1 MCKVNDYIFY
11 RVAFLFDRVSVTNI
25 HNAIAILSI
34 IQTFNILFI
43 ANLITFY
50 FGEFKLVETDL
61 VIMFIIAAVLILVNS
76 IRYLLFVKYVTLHN
90 IWKEEPSMKRKT
102 SGLFI
107 VIYFIM
113 SIILY
118 VSSA

>member
-1 MCKVNDYIFY
+1 MCKINDYIFY

-25 HNAIAILSI
+25 HTAIAILSV
-34 IQTFNILFI
+34 IQTCNILFI

-50 FGEFKLVETDL
+50 FGEFRDVEADL
-61 VIMFIIAAVLILVNS
+61 VLMFIIVVLLILVNS

-90 IWKEEPSMKRKT
+90 MWKDEPSKKRKI

-107 VIYFIM
+107 VVYFIF
-113 SIILY
+113 SIVLY
-118 VSSA
+118 VSFA